1 MATRIIVSLT
11 IVLAIVLALVP
22 NADARGILPLLL
34 VVLGLVYAGLQVNV
48 EDATDAVAYLVLAV
62 AVAATAQAD
71 VLNHIP
77 EVGGHLDAILG
88 HISTALYAGVVTV
101 LAVWA
106 LKRIKG

>member
-22 NADARGILPLLL
+22 NADASGILPLLL

-62 AVAATAQAD
+62 AVDAAAQAD
-71 VLNHIP
+71 VLNTSP
-77 EVGGHLDAILG
+77 G
-88 HISTALYAGVVTV
+88 
-101 LAVWA
+101 LAVTWTPSSVT
-106 LKRIKG
+106 